1 MDGLLVTIRLLD
13 PPLHEFIPKG
23 ISYPEL
29 TEMHFPAI
37 FEAAVSV
44 SNLGIKGLL
53 EIMELKHQVSL
64 IRNVDGKVFSETSS
78 SLSYKVGTMID
89 VPRATL
95 IADEIAEEA

>member
-1 MDGLLVTIRLLD
+1 
-13 PPLHEFIPKG
+13 
-23 ISYPEL
+23 
-29 TEMHFPAI
+29 MHFPAI
-37 FEAAVSV
+37 FEAAVS
-44 SNLGIKGLL
+44 
-53 EIMELKHQVSL
+53 ELKHQVSL